1 MCIRDRVYAA
11 PAGVI
16 LHFDI
21 ETYQLKDDDKYI
33 LVMQFLF
40 TDNLVCSVLSLIHI
54 LW

>member
-1 MCIRDRVYAA
+1 MQNEVYAA

-21 ETYQLKDDDKYI
+21 ETYQLKDDEKYI

-40 TDNLVCSVLSLIHI
+40 TDNLVCSVCKEALQAL
-54 LW
+54 